1 LYFFCLV
8 SSSGPSIDILS
19 QVPLLD
25 KVDILS
31 QVPLLDEVDILSQ
44 VPLLDEF
51 LLEMNAAICR
61 RLERSSKNLQ
71 KFIPYPPQPY
81 LLTCPQV
88 FEIKKIQKLL
98 CTNLSCK

>member
-1 LYFFCLV
+1 VF
-8 SSSGPSIDILS
+8 S

-44 VPLLDEF
+44 VPLLDAF
-51 LLEMNAAICR
+51 LFEMNAAICR
-61 RLERSSKNLQ
+61 RIERSSKNLH
-71 KFIPYPPQPY
+71 KFIPYPLQPY

-88 FEIKKIQKLL
+88 FEIKTFQKLL
-98 CTNLSCK
+98 CTNLSYK